1 MPYDMETDN
10 NIIEL
15 MTGQEIKADHI
26 YINDVDIDTL
36 TETVSILDKKVDAIN
51 RKLDKIIEALA
62 NDNAI
67 VCSKDSTGHWN
78 CHINLDNGIQEDE
91 PLGI

>member
-1 MPYDMETDN
+1 MPYDIETDN
-10 NIIEL
+10 NVIEL
-15 MTGQEIKADHI
+15 MPGQKIKADHI

-36 TETVSILDKKVDAIN
+36 TETVAMLDKKVNAIN
-51 RKLDKIIEALA
+51 HKLDKIIGALA

-67 VCSKDSTGHWN
+67 VCSKIDGHWS
-78 CHINLDNGIQEDE
+78 CHINMNNDIEEDE

>member
-1 MPYDMETDN
+1 MPYDIETDN
-10 NIIEL
+10 NVIEL
-15 MTGQEIKADHI
+15 IPGQKIKADHI

-36 TETVSILDKKVDAIN
+36 TETVAMLDKKVNAIN
-51 RKLDKIIEALA
+51 HKLDKIIGALA

-67 VCSKDSTGHWN
+67 VCSKIDGHWS
-78 CHINLDNGIQEDE
+78 CHINMNNGIEEDE